1 MVVLFIIS
9 KISVSKIKIKD
20 HLPNIKK
27 IRITAISM
35 LNVKSIQELKIKS
48 IIVLLIKKIKFKGLF

>member
-48 IIVLLIKKIKFKGLF
+48 IIVLLIKKI